1 MTFTRTSLPSISYY
15 FSRRSKKDLPFF
27 PASCVQG
34 SNNQRSWNPFQAVW
48 PGWVL
53 VSVSSILPQHGVK
66 SSNFSWAVWSKIIYR
81 FLLLRYCI
89 LSSWKSLILIIYQ
102 NKRNPKQIL
111 NISRHGLDWLG
122 GGTIIGTAG
131 WPNLTPSS
139 AFLVSETVW
148 VVLSGGEPE
157 LVMSCHGH
165 NMSHSAVSGLHRP
178 VFMIWITVII
188 RHKLL
193 LHIYRQFQWLRFM
206 FKCPGI
212 LCIVCIVDVM

>member
-131 WPNLTPSS
+131 CLGDCLSCVVRWR
-139 AFLVSETVW
+139 ARAGD
-148 VVLSGGEPE
+148 VLSWTQHVSLCGLRTPQTRIYD
-157 LVMSCHGH
+157 LDNCH
-165 NMSHSAVSGLHRP
+165 NQTQTFTSYL
-178 VFMIWITVII
+178 
-188 RHKLL
+188 
-193 LHIYRQFQWLRFM
+193 
-206 FKCPGI
+206 
-212 LCIVCIVDVM
+212 

>member
-15 FSRRSKKDLPFF
+15 FSRRSKMDLPFF

-111 NISRHGLDWLG
+111 NISRHGRLVARWYHYWDSWL
-122 GGTIIGTAG
+122 AK
-131 WPNLTPSS
+131 LYEVSS
-139 AFLVSETVW
+139 SSRLGDCCVVRWRVAD
-148 VVLSGGEPE
+148 VLSWTHVYTLRSP
-157 LVMSCHGH
+157 
-165 NMSHSAVSGLHRP
+165 HSTALYLWSR
-178 VFMIWITVII
+178 
-188 RHKLL
+188 
-193 LHIYRQFQWLRFM
+193 
-206 FKCPGI
+206 
-212 LCIVCIVDVM
+212 